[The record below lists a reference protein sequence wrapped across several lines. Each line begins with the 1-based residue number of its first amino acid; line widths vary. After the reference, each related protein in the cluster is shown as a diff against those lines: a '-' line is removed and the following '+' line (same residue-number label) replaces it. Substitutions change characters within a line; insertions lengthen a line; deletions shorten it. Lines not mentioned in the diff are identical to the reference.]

1 MDTKERRRRADAHR
15 KKTAPR
21 AAAWR
26 EAPAAPGR
34 EVPEVRYTQPK
45 PLRRGKLVLQLLSM
59 AAVVMAVM
67 MGLSVF
73 FRVETVMVSGAES
86 YTPWMIR
93 EASGIE
99 DGESLLSVRE
109 ARIASRIQ
117 GKLPYVDEV
126 KVSVTLPGTVNIDI
140 RELQVTYAIQA
151 GDSSWW
157 LISSEGRVVEKT
169 ASAGSFTR
177 VQGVKLQ
184 NPEPMEQAKAW
195 VAPAIPD
202 PAATEEATEPS
213 ETSEPVNPAPLAE
226 QQLADERLAALLTV
240 LRELEHNRI
249 IGEARIID
257 VSDPTDIRLEF
268 GQNLVVRLGGS
279 ERMSY
284 KVAYMAAA
292 LDQLGENAGG
302 DLDLTLQYA
311 EEALYTPSGR

>member
-1 MDTKERRRRADAHR
+1 MDTKEKRRRSGGLR

-21 AAAWR
+21 GGAGPER
-26 EAPAAPGR
+26 RDAPGR

-45 PLRRGKLVLQLLSM
+45 PLRRGKLALQLLSM

-73 FRVETVMVSGAES
+73 FRVETVMVSGAEN

-99 DGESLLSVRE
+99 EGESLLSIRE
-109 ARIASRIQ
+109 PRIASRIQ
-117 GKLPYVDEV
+117 NELPYVDEV

-169 ASAGSFTR
+169 SSAGSFTR

-184 NPEPMEQAKAW
+184 DPEPLEQAKAW

-202 PAATEEATEPS
+202 PAATEAPEETAAATEP
-213 ETSEPVNPAPLAE
+213 ENPAPLEE

-240 LRELEHNRI
+240 LQELERSRI

-257 VSDPTDIRLEF
+257 VSDAGDIRLEF

-284 KVAYMAAA
+284 KIAYMASA
-292 LDQLGENAGG
+292 LEQLGENAGG
-302 DLDLTLQYA
+302 ELDLTLQYA
-311 EEALYTPSGR
+311 EEALYTPAGR